1 VPGKPRILKKSLLKL
16 VETSEGVYVEYAGL
30 VTSESKPGVRYHTTV
45 GLLFR
50 RDRQDRQGRRVVKVE
65 LTMWSCDCDAGTFY
79 LLCKHA
85 KALVNSVLKEARST
99 VKSVPAGGRESGQ
112 RASVSA

>member
-1 VPGKPRILKKSLLKL
+1 MPGKPRILKKSLLKL
-16 VETSEGVYVEYAGL
+16 AETPEGVYVEYAGL

-50 RDRQDRQGRRVVKVE
+50 RGGGVE
-65 LTMWSCDCDAGTFY
+65 LRMWSCDCDASTFN
-79 LLCKHA
+79 LLCKHVRTVA
-85 KALVNSVLKEARST
+85 NSALKELRPT
-99 VKSVPAGGRESGQ
+99 VKSMLAGGRESGQ